1 MDFSGLVTLGRS
13 GLSTARMGIGADA
26 GIDAK
31 ALEWAFEQGINYFYW
46 GTRRSPGMR
55 DAIRNLAPRHRDSL
69 IIALQSYD
77 PTGLSTAFT
86 FRRGLRQLGIEYA
99 DVLILGKRDAPLSR
113 RVVDSA
119 LALRAAGLVRHLCVS
134 AHDRSLFAPHLALG
148 IFDLMM
154 VRYNCA
160 HTGAEREV
168 FPLLE
173 GRADRPGVLC
183 YNSTRWGHL
192 FDAAWMPPGETTP
205 TPTDLYRFVLSHP
218 VVDLVLTAPRNREQ
232 LERNLVTLRQG
243 PPDPDERAW
252 LQRVGKF
259 VHGLS
264 PQGNWDFVIQNLR
277 PSRLSRR

>member
-1 MDFSGLVTLGRS
+1 
-13 GLSTARMGIGADA
+13 
-26 GIDAK
+26 
-31 ALEWAFEQGINYFYW
+31 
-46 GTRRSPGMR
+46 MR

-77 PTGLSTAFT
+77 TTGLTTAFG

-134 AHDRSLFAPHLALG
+134 AHDRSMFASHLDLG
-148 IFDLMM
+148 IFDLIM

-173 GRADRPGVLC
+173 GKADRPGVLC

-192 FDAAWMPPGETTP
+192 FDAAWMPPGEVTP
-205 TPTDLYRFVLSHP
+205 SPTDLHRFVLSHP
-218 VVDLVLTAPRNREQ
+218 VVDLVLTAPKNREHI
-232 LERNLVTLRQG
+232 ERNLATLKQG

-264 PQGNWDFVIQNLR
+264 PQSNWDFLMQNLR
-277 PSRLSRR
+277 PARPGRR

>member
-1 MDFSGLVTLGRS
+1 
-13 GLSTARMGIGADA
+13 MGIGADA
-26 GIDAK
+26 GIDAT
-31 ALEWAFEQGINYFYW
+31 ALEWAFERGVRYFYW
-46 GTRRSPGMR
+46 GTRRSSGMR
-55 DAIRNLAPRHRDSL
+55 DAIRNLAPRHRDAL
-69 IIALQSYD
+69 IVALQSYD
-77 PTGLSTAFT
+77 TTGLSTAFG
-86 FRRGLRQLGIEYA
+86 FKRGLRQLGIEYA

-119 LALRAAGLVRHLCVS
+119 LALRDAGLVRHLCVS
-134 AHDRSLFAPHLALG
+134 AHDRSMFARHLALD
-148 IFDLMM
+148 IFDLLM

-173 GRADRPGVLC
+173 ESADRPGVLC

-192 FDAAWMPPGETTP
+192 FDPAWMPPGEATP
-205 TPTDLYRFVLSHP
+205 NPADLYRFVLSHP

-232 LERNLVTLRQG
+232 LESNLIALQQG

-264 PQGNWDFVIQNLR
+264 PQGNWDFLMQNLR
-277 PSRLSRR
+277 PRRKLSATTSTTTSGGAP